1 MSTTKIDIHAAL
13 KQYFG
18 FSQFK
23 GLQESVIRSVVARE
37 DVFVIMPTGGG
48 KSLCYQL
55 PALIAEGTAIV
66 VSPLIALM
74 KNQVDA
80 IRGISEHKGVA
91 HVLNSSLNKTEVK
104 QVKEDIV
111 NGITKLLYVAPES
124 LTKEEHVEFLRTVTI
139 SFMAV
144 DEAHCIS
151 EWGHDFRPEYRNL
164 RHIIK
169 RIGDDIPIIGLTAT
183 ATPKVQEDILKS
195 LDIQKATTFKASFNR
210 PNLYYEIRPKTKQVD
225 ADIIRFVK
233 KNEGKS
239 GIIYCLSRKR
249 VEELAQ
255 VLQVNGVKAVPYHAG
270 LDPKTRVKHQDMFL
284 MEDCDVVV
292 ATIAFGM
299 GIDKPDVRFVIHHD
313 IPKSIESYYQETGRA
328 GRDGGEGHCLAYYAY
343 KDIEKLE
350 KFMSGKPVAEQ
361 EIGHALLQEVVAF
374 CETSVSRRKFI
385 LHYFGEEFDNATGEG
400 GDMDDN
406 MRFPKKQHEAQ
417 DDASIVLETIKKTN
431 EKYKSKD
438 LVQVLIGV
446 TNALVSSHKTDTQPF
461 FGIGKHKDKRY
472 WMALIR
478 QLLVAGFLKKD
489 IETYGVLR
497 ITPEGHDYIATPQS
511 FMMTDDHVF
520 DEGKDDGIITAA
532 KGSGAVAD
540 DMLMKMLKD
549 LRKRNAKSLGV
560 PPFVIFQDPSLEDM
574 ALKYPMTIEELS
586 NVHGVGDGKAKKYG
600 QDFVH
605 LIAEYVEDNDIERP
619 DDFVVKSTGSNSAIK
634 LYIIQNVDR
643 KLPLTDIAS
652 SKGMTMT
659 DFIKEME
666 AIVFSGT
673 KLNINYWIDDILDED
688 QQEEIHDYFME
699 SETDKIN
706 DAIEEFDGD
715 YDDEELRL
723 YRIKFISEVAN

>member
-1 MSTTKIDIHAAL
+1 MREIDIHSEL
-13 KQYFG
+13 KKYFG
-18 FSQFK
+18 FSEFK
-23 GLQESVIRSVVARE
+23 GLQEEVIRSVVAGE
-37 DVFVIMPTGGG
+37 NTFVIMPTGGG

-55 PALIAEGTAIV
+55 PALIKEGTAIV

-80 IRGISEHKGVA
+80 IRAVSEHDGVA

-104 QVKEDIV
+104 KVKEDIV

-124 LTKEEHVEFLRTVTI
+124 LTKENNVEFLRTVKI

-169 RIGDDIPIIGLTAT
+169 RIGDDIPIVGLTAT
-183 ATPKVQEDILKS
+183 ATPKVQEDILKN
-195 LDIQKATTFKASFNR
+195 LGITDAKTFKASFNR
-210 PNLYYEIRPKTKQVD
+210 PNLFYEVRPKTKNVD

-233 KNEGKS
+233 QNEGKS
-239 GIIYCLSRKR
+239 GIVYCLSRKR

-255 VLQVNGVKAVPYHAG
+255 VLQVNGIKAVPYHAG
-270 LDPKTRVKHQDMFL
+270 LDSKTRVKHQDMFL
-284 MEDCDVVV
+284 MEDVDVVV

-350 KFMSGKPVAEQ
+350 KFMAGKPVAEQ

-374 CETSVSRRKFI
+374 AETSMSRRKFI

-406 MRFPKKQHEAQ
+406 VRNPKKQQEAKDHVVILLQ
-417 DDASIVLETIKKTN
+417 TVKDTN
-431 EKYKSKD
+431 EKYKPKD
-438 LVQVLIGV
+438 LVQVLIGNS
-446 TNALVSSHKTDTQPF
+446 NALIASHKTDTMPF
-461 FGIGKHKDKRY
+461 FGRGSDKDAHY

-478 QLLVAGFLKKD
+478 QVLVAGLLKKD
-489 IETYGVLR
+489 IETYGVMKL
-497 ITPEGHDYIATPQS
+497 TPKGKSFLEQPVS
-511 FMMTDDHVF
+511 FMMTQDHVYTEQIDDQIIANAKNRSGGT
-520 DEGKDDGIITAA
+520 DEK
-532 KGSGAVAD
+532 
-540 DMLMKMLKD
+540 LMKMLKN
-549 LRKRNAKSLGV
+549 LRKINAKKLGV

-574 ALKYPMTIEELS
+574 ALKYPVTTEELT
-586 NVHGVGDGKAKKYG
+586 NVHGVGESKAKKYG
-600 QDFVH
+600 KDFLD
-605 LIAEYVEDNDIERP
+605 LIANYVEENDIMRP
-619 DDFVVKSTGSNSAIK
+619 DDMVVKSTGSNSALK
-634 LYIIQNVDR
+634 LFIIQNVDR
-643 KLPLTDIAS
+643 KLPLSDIAS
-652 SKGMTMT
+652 SKGMDMPE
-659 DFIKEME
+659 FIKEME
-666 AIVFSGT
+666 SIVFSGT

-688 QQEEIHDYFME
+688 QQEDIHDYFME
-699 SETDKIN
+699 SESDKIA
-706 DAIEEFDGD
+706 DAIDEFEGE
-715 YDDEELRL
+715 YEDEELRL
-723 YRIKFISEVAN
+723 YRIKFMSEVAN